1 MHTHVQFA
9 LGDMFLSKL
18 MLAIDDDSYGHGQQY
33 YTQNDLQIVNE

>member
-33 YTQNDLQIVNE
+33 EANDLQIVNE